1 MGFFEPSVRVYA
13 FFRVLGEKTKKNGA
27 TKKNNVV
34 KARVL
39 GIFEDAF
46 LHILQKLYEET
57 LVLGSDALVRSR
69 KITEN
74 VSFRLLFGA

>member
-1 MGFFEPSVRVYA
+1 M
-13 FFRVLGEKTKKNGA
+13 KT
-27 TKKNNVV
+27 
-34 KARVL
+34 RVL

-57 LVLGSDALVRSR
+57 RVLGSDALVRSR